1 MTNTKFYIKI
11 IICTSFMLSCFNKNS
26 DTEVSPD
33 TNIEDHVK
41 KKNVVD
47 KGFSEGFNVEK
58 NMPAIIEDLRMDI
71 KKLQAEME
79 YQNENL
85 SKMEAQAQI
94 WANPFAIYNKEIV
107 LNNGSSIFGKIVYQD
122 HDIMK
127 VETLIG
133 QLIIDRNTI
142 IRVVNQISAY

>member
-11 IICTSFMLSCFNKNS
+11 IICTSFMLSCFNNNS

-71 KKLQAEME
+71 KKLQAEMD

-85 SKMEAQAQI
+85 SKLEAQTQI

-107 LNNGSSIFGKIVYQD
+107 LNNGSSIFGIIVYQD
-122 HDIMK
+122 NDIMK
-127 VETLIG
+127 V
-133 QLIIDRNTI
+133 
-142 IRVVNQISAY
+142 